1 MSVFFSDEAIA
12 RLIQED
18 VPYLDLTTYGLGIG
32 KQPGEIEFST
42 RHPMTICATEEAARV
57 LKYCG
62 AEVHYQVESG
72 TVCQEKQLI
81 LQASGTAQ
89 ALHSGWRVALNLME
103 YTSGIAS
110 RTRVLVDTAKTVNQS
125 VSIVTTRKCF
135 PGTRALSIK
144 AVLAGGGFFHRL
156 GLSETV
162 LIFNQ
167 HLIFLGGI
175 VGLIERMN
183 ELRRQFPEQHICVE
197 VDTPKDASMA
207 AQAGVDLIQFDKIP
221 LPDLEPLVL
230 KLKQQYPNLKLAAA
244 GGITS
249 ENIKDYAS
257 TGVNIL
263 VTSSPYFGKPCDIA
277 VKMTMAQ

>member
-12 RLIQED
+12 KLIQED

-32 KQPGEIEFST
+32 KQLGKIEFST

-62 AEVHYQVESG
+62 AEVDYQLESG
-72 TVCQEKQLI
+72 TVCEEKQLI
-81 LQASGTAQ
+81 LQASGTAT

-103 YTSGIAS
+103 YASGIAS
-110 RTRVLVDTAKTVNQS
+110 RTRILVDTASSVNQS
-125 VSIVTTRKCF
+125 ISIVTTRKCF

-175 VGLIERMN
+175 VGLVERMN
-183 ELRRQFPEQHICVE
+183 ELRRQFPEQSICVE
-197 VDTPKDASMA
+197 VDSPTDAWVVA
-207 AQAGVDLIQFDKIP
+207 GAGVDLIQFDKIP
-221 LPDLEPLVL
+221 LSEIKPLVL

-249 ENIKDYAS
+249 ENVKDYAS
-257 TGVNIL
+257 TGIDIL
-263 VTSSPYFGKPCDIA
+263 VTSSPYFGKPCDIG
-277 VKMTMAQ
+277 VKMKIV

>member
-1 MSVFFSDEAIA
+1 MSIFFSDEAIA
-12 RLIQED
+12 SLIQED
-18 VPYLDLTTYGLGIG
+18 VPYLDLTTYGLAIG
-32 KQPGEIEFST
+32 KQLGEIEFST

-57 LKYCG
+57 LQYCG

-72 TVCQEKQLI
+72 TGCQEKQLI
-81 LQASGTAQ
+81 LQASGTAN

-103 YTSGIAS
+103 YASGIAS
-110 RTRVLVDTAKTVNQS
+110 RTRALVDTVKTVNPAI
-125 VSIVTTRKCF
+125 SIVTTRKCF
-135 PGTRALSIK
+135 PGTRAISIK

-167 HLIFLGGI
+167 HLIFLGGM

-183 ELRRQFPEQHICVE
+183 ELRKKFPEQRICVE
-197 VDTPKDASMA
+197 VETVADALMV
-207 AQAGVDLIQFDKIP
+207 AQSGVDLIQFDKIS
-221 LPDLEPLVL
+221 LSEIKPLVL

-257 TGVNIL
+257 SGVDIL

-277 VKMTMAQ
+277 AKMTKTQ